1 MPASQARDG
10 DVHAGDL
17 VGGFDRARQLHHL
30 LPVED
35 LDAGLLQQVGA
46 QRLQLVDGDPLVA
59 AAAARDQLQDL
70 RRPDLGD
77 FLAARAGVEIIPA
90 AGGPHLGD
98 GLEPVGEMLA
108 IMEVEEGDRPLGRD
122 IAVARGVVQ
131 RPDRHVP
138 AAGGIAQ
145 VDRVVEQQARIVALA
160 QLRPHPRQAI
170 GPHALHIGLGDAI
183 EEAHAH
189 GVAGGG
195 DLGFG
200 IGVFRRGAVGRHG
213 RIFSG

>member
-1 MPASQARDG
+1 MRSLDSWNQGLVRPPEDEQPRLDPFPAQRDVHLMQMRPELVLGDAGPQHLAHLGHAGLAGRDG

-46 QRLQLVDGDPLVA
+46 QRLQLVDGDALVA

-77 FLAARAGVEIIPA
+77 FLAARPGVEIIPA

-122 IAVARGVVQ
+122 IAIARRRCAAP
-131 RPDRHVP
+131 RPPCSGCRWHS
-138 AAGGIAQ
+138 AG
-145 VDRVVEQQARIVALA
+145 
-160 QLRPHPRQAI
+160 
-170 GPHALHIGLGDAI
+170 
-183 EEAHAH
+183 
-189 GVAGGG
+189 
-195 DLGFG
+195 
-200 IGVFRRGAVGRHG
+200 
-213 RIFSG
+213 